1 MAPSNASDRER
12 LVSPVGLA
20 IMLLVVLTVLWFL
33 LPEQARFQ
41 TRQAMEKPDALSLA
55 YLRAVLRGDP
65 ERDDL
70 RLNLVR
76 QLLALGQ
83 LDEAARLLDRKP
95 PKAPQLASQARLL
108 QAELRLREVMAG
120 TPGHGRDHLR
130 ETLLPMLAE
139 LPASKAVRTELA
151 RLAELAL
158 QAGEPG
164 LAAGIARLIA
174 RDETATAPRWWR
186 RAGRWALAA
195 GEPLAASADFTRA
208 AETGDDRQA
217 AIAAIDAALAA
228 ARPDRALRLARR
240 FLARWPDASDLLA
253 RGVDVALQVNRQQDA
268 ARWNRRY
275 LRHHPNDLA
284 ALRRQRDIE
293 LALGQLETAA
303 RLARRVAGHPNAT
316 REDRLRLARI
326 LEWNGDPEGALAAW
340 QRLADGRPAVEGE
353 VRRLARMLL
362 DPDAE
367 IASLRREQRHT
378 GHLSRRKLLRLA
390 SLYEQRGEPERSLTV
405 LSRLLERHPDD
416 ARAWRARLR
425 LLVQTGR
432 EERALAL
439 LAERQRREGASD
451 ALHRQ
456 RMRLFWLLLREK
468 EAWREAQRIRT
479 PLAFRDPADGAL
491 HAELAFRHGDLALAE
506 RLYARLYTMYAN
518 HRLTT
523 AHPDDDI
530 RERIR
535 IIHERLI
542 RLADR
547 RGDVQRAT
555 AVGLHGW
562 RQLGDPN
569 LLWLSLQVA
578 ARHDDVAALE
588 RLLKLAMNLPDTQGQ
603 LVTTLLEIADWK
615 QRHGQFRDAEA
626 LYRRVLTRNPRR
638 PEARLGLL
646 WLYIDTRQH
655 APLRRRLLAW
665 QQEALDDSRYW
676 PAFAAGWSA
685 LGEPA
690 RALPWI
696 ERRVRLDPRDPL
708 WLLTWADTLDALGRR
723 DSAFRVRRHALD
735 LGSGGLRRH
744 LLTRRK
750 LDETDRALLQ
760 ALQREFGLA
769 RLEPL
774 ITGLAGDRL
783 DAVFLAGWYL
793 SGERDVRARAWL
805 LQRQASRLA
814 QPAWQA
820 ISLAL
825 LDNDP
830 SRIAALLEGP
840 GLSPLDRVRGLARL
854 GRRNEALALALS
866 QVRDAGGSD
875 ARQAATAWS
884 AELYRD
890 LPTSLTAAHLSR
902 RIGALDIF
910 TQALSLRFSR
920 RNLSLHGRLETGR
933 LELDPA
939 RYDLTGRNTERI
951 LAGGLEWQGRR
962 HRLWFEYGQN
972 RRDDRTTP
980 LRRLGWRLRLARE
993 GELRLEAGRGLRS
1006 DASEAIRADALKN
1019 EERVT
1024 WYQPLTGRTSLQ
1036 IALGRHDFRS
1046 RGDHPLARGRFLDAS
1061 LGEQLAMGTNDL
1073 QIRLQ
1078 GTWMANDLAAILP
1091 ADMAARLP
1099 AGATVADVI
1108 PADYA
1113 ALGLG
1118 GSLARGALADRAPRV
1133 GGLRYRLD
1141 GWVGPV
1147 WPENRLGYALEAS
1160 LGTRLLGSDELSLGV
1175 AYSDVLNVVA
1185 GQANARLQVQY
1196 RYFFGR

>member
-12 LVSPVGLA
+12 LVSPLGLA
-20 IMLLVVLTVLWFL
+20 LMLVVVLIVLWFL
-33 LPEQARFQ
+33 VPEQARFQ
-41 TRQAMEKPDALSLA
+41 TRQAMAKPDALSLA

-65 ERDDL
+65 ERDEL

-83 LDEAARLLDRKP
+83 LDEAARLLDHKQP
-95 PKAPQLASQARLL
+95 AAPQLAIQARLL
-108 QAELRLREVMAG
+108 RAELRLREIMAD
-120 TPGHGRDHLR
+120 TQERGHDELR
-130 ETLLPMLAE
+130 ESLLTMLADLSATE
-139 LPASKAVRTELA
+139 AVRADLA
-151 RLAELAL
+151 RLAKLAL

-174 RDETATAPRWWR
+174 RGETAIAPRWWR
-186 RAGRWALAA
+186 RAGQWALAA

-208 AETGDDRQA
+208 AETGNDQRA

-240 FLARWPDASDLLA
+240 FLGDWPDAPDLLD
-253 RGVDVALQVNRQQDA
+253 RGVDVALQVNRHQDA

-275 LRHHPNDLA
+275 LRQHPDDLA

-293 LALGQLETAA
+293 LALSRLGAAA
-303 RLARRVAGHPNAT
+303 RLARRVAGHPGAT
-316 REDRLRLARI
+316 PDDRLRLARI
-326 LEWNGDPEGALAAW
+326 LEWRGDPEGALDAW
-340 QRLADGRPAVEGE
+340 QRLADGRSAVERE

-362 DPDAE
+362 DLDAE
-367 IASLRREQRHT
+367 IASLQREQRHR

-390 SLYEQRGEPERSLTV
+390 TLYEQHGEPERSLAV
-405 LSRLLERHPDD
+405 LDRLLERHPGD

-425 LLVQTGR
+425 LLVQTGGG
-432 EERALAL
+432 ERALTL
-439 LAERQRREGASD
+439 LAERERREGASD

-456 RMRLFWLLLREK
+456 RMRLYWLLLREE
-468 EAWREAQRIRT
+468 EAWREAQRIRN

-506 RLYARLYTMYAN
+506 RLYARLHTMYAD
-518 HRLTT
+518 HRPSAADAKDGT
-523 AHPDDDI
+523 

-535 IIHERLI
+535 IVHERLI

-588 RLLKLAMNLPDTQGQ
+588 RLLKLAVNLPDTQGQ

-626 LYRRVLTRNPRR
+626 LYRRVLERNPRR

-655 APLRRRLLAW
+655 APLRRNLLAW
-665 QQEALDDSRYW
+665 QREALDDSRFW

-685 LGEPA
+685 LGEPV
-690 RALPWI
+690 RALPWL

-723 DSAFRVRRHALD
+723 DSAFRVRRHALS
-735 LGSGGLRRH
+735 LGEDGLRRH

-760 ALQREFGLA
+760 ALRREFGLV

-774 ITGLAGDRL
+774 ITGLARDRL

-805 LQRQASRLA
+805 LQRQQSRLA

-820 ISLAL
+820 VNLAL

-830 SRIAALLEGP
+830 SRLAALLEGP

-866 QVRDAGGSD
+866 QVHHAGGID

-890 LPTSLTAAHLSR
+890 LPTSLTAARLTR
-902 RIGALDIF
+902 QIGALDIF

-920 RNLSLHGRLETGR
+920 RNLSLYGWLESGR

-939 RYDLTGRNTERI
+939 RYVLSGRNTERI
-951 LAGGLEWQGRR
+951 LAGGLEWLGR
-962 HRLWFEYGQN
+962 HQRLWFEYGRN
-972 RRDDRTTP
+972 RRDDRATP
-980 LRRLGWRLRLARE
+980 LMRLGWRTRLARQ
-993 GELRLEAGRGLRS
+993 GELRLETGRGQRS
-1006 DASEAIRADALKN
+1006 DASETIRADALKD
-1019 EERVT
+1019 ETGVA
-1024 WYQPLTGRTSLQ
+1024 WYQPLSGRTSLQ
-1036 IALGRHDFRS
+1036 IAVGRRDFRS
-1046 RGDHPLARGRFLDAS
+1046 RSDHPLARGHFLDAS
-1061 LGEQLAMGTNDL
+1061 LDERLTLGTNDL

-1078 GTWMANDLAAILP
+1078 GTWMANELATSLP

-1099 AGATVADVI
+1099 PGATVADVI

-1118 GSLARGALADRAPRV
+1118 LSLSRGAPADRAPRV

-1160 LGTRLLGSDELSLGV
+1160 IGTRLLGSDELSLGV